1 MVSSDSSPSVGL
13 QHGFRFSNGWGGG
26 ELKKYIVLHGHFGA
40 PLWLYGE
47 TSVNGNRLNANEVVG
62 KQQSVKK
69 INCYLSGQSDV
80 IFLC

>member
-1 MVSSDSSPSVGL
+1 MILPRLLDFNTGFCFQMV
-13 QHGFRFSNGWGGG
+13 GGG
-26 ELKKYIVLHGHFGA
+26 ELKKNIVLHGHFGA